1 MRTALLLASLLLA
14 PVALEAQGIILP
26 RPCRMD
32 RCGGDAEVSRLS
44 SEVEAN
50 LDGRVLTYEV
60 TETFINRGSRIGEA
74 DYLFPLPRGAAF
86 KDLKLEINGELVSG
100 ETLGA
105 EEARRIYEEI
115 VRRERDPALVEWMGH
130 GLLRTRI
137 FPIAPGEE
145 KKVVVTFQMVAE
157 REGDAVRVDYFR
169 GSRFDRRDVPRPLPT
184 PRREPDRRRPVD
196 EDETSR
202 PDGRAS
208 FVLTYPRAASWGTPY
223 SPTHA
228 LRTTDSGNRT
238 RVTVRG
244 DASDVTILL
253 PLRESDEAAITV
265 LTHDP
270 SRDEGFALITL
281 SAPANRTRV
290 TPRDITLVLDVSGSM
305 SGQKMTQARAAGRQL
320 LATLTPR
327 DRFRIVDFSSDVRT
341 FRDGFV
347 SATPEN
353 IEAAE
358 EYLRAL
364 KAQGSTNIS
373 GALAEALSIPATEGR
388 MPLVL
393 FITDGEPTVGLRDP
407 VAIADEAAKLRG
419 RRRIFSFGVG
429 ADVNTPL
436 VERLAL
442 EGRGTAHFVRPEES
456 VERAVALVAS
466 RLTSPVATD
475 LRVRA
480 EGVRLSRMHPN
491 GPVDLFAGQDLVVL
505 ARYDGTGRARIRFD
519 GQTVDGP
526 VSWVETVDITE
537 RERDNEF
544 IPRLWATQRV
554 GWLSAERRRNGPSPE
569 LDEEMRELGERYGI
583 PTELTSYFVKE
594 PGMVV
599 ADGALQ
605 GVVGRATGNR
615 LEERLRRVETAVAPT
630 AAAAPEARRERDF
643 ASARMAQEQ
652 MQAKSLVAADSARV
666 AMDAQAA
673 AAGIEVRRADGRAFT
688 LQDSIWVDASVRPDA
703 KVIRIKAYSGAYFKL
718 LELAPSLRE
727 ALAIGDR
734 VRVGGRTLTI
744 EVGPEGVDALTAAHI
759 AAIEGEW

>member
-14 PVALEAQGIILP
+14 PLALEAQGVIIP
-26 RPCRMD
+26 RPCRPNG
-32 RCGGDAEVSRLS
+32 CGGDASVSRLS
-44 SEVEAN
+44 SEVEAS

-60 TETFINRGSRIGEA
+60 TETFVNRGGRLGEA

-115 VRRERDPALVEWMGH
+115 VRRERDPALVEYMGH

-137 FPIAPGEE
+137 FPIVPGEE
-145 KKVVVTFQMVAE
+145 KKVVVSFQMVAE

-169 GSRFDRRDVPRPLPT
+169 GSRFDRADAPRPLPT
-184 PRREPDRRRPVD
+184 PRRAPDRRRPVEE
-196 EDETSR
+196 EDDAR
-202 PDGRAS
+202 PDGRAE
-208 FVLTYPRAASWGTPY
+208 FVLTYPSTADWGTPY

-228 LRTTDSGNRT
+228 LRTTESRGRT
-238 RVTVRG
+238 RVAVRG

-253 PLRESDEAAITV
+253 PLRVSDQAAITV
-265 LTHDP
+265 LTHGAARED
-270 SRDEGFALITL
+270 GFALITL

-327 DRFRIVDFSSDVRT
+327 DRFRIVDFASDVRT

-347 SATPEN
+347 AATPEN
-353 IEAAE
+353 IEDAE
-358 EYLRAL
+358 EYLRDL

-373 GALAEALSIPATEGR
+373 GALAEALSVPATEGR

-475 LRVRA
+475 LRIRA

-505 ARYDGTGRARIRFD
+505 ARYDGSGRARIRFD
-519 GQTVDGP
+519 GQTADGP
-526 VSWVETVDITE
+526 VSWTETVNIAD

-569 LDEEMRELGERYGI
+569 LDDEMRELGERYGI

-594 PGMVV
+594 PGMV

-605 GVVGRATGNR
+605 RMAPVVGRAAGADLPAT
-615 LEERLRRVETAVAPT
+615 VAPT

-643 ASARMAQEQ
+643 ANARRAQEQ
-652 MQAKSLVAADSARV
+652 MQVKSLGMVGDVSAQL
-666 AMDAQAA
+666 AEQAA
-673 AAGIEVRRADGRAFT
+673 AMGVQARRADGRAFT
-688 LQDSIWVDASVRPDA
+688 LQDSVWVDAGVRADA

-734 VRVGGRTLTI
+734 VRIGGRTLTI
-744 EVGPEGVDALTAAHI
+744 EVGPDGVDALTAAHVS
-759 AAIEGEW
+759 AIEAEW

>member
-1 MRTALLLASLLLA
+1 MRTALLLLSLMLA
-14 PVALEAQGIILP
+14 PVAIEAQGIIIP
-26 RPCRMD
+26 RPCRLD
-32 RCGGDAEVSRLS
+32 RCNGDAAVSRLS
-44 SEVEAN
+44 SEVEAS

-60 TETFINRGSRIGEA
+60 TETFINRGGRVGEA

-115 VRRERDPALVEWMGH
+115 VRRERDPALVEYMGH

-145 KKVVVTFQMVAE
+145 KKVVVTFQMVTE

-169 GSRFDRRDVPRPLPT
+169 GSRFDRPDVPRPLPT
-184 PRREPDRRRPVD
+184 PRRRPVE
-196 EDETSR
+196 EDEQTG

-208 FVLTYPRAASWGTPY
+208 FVLTYPSAARWGTPY
-223 SPTHA
+223 SPTHS
-228 LRTTDSGNRT
+228 LRTTESRGRT
-238 RVTVRG
+238 RVAVRG

-270 SRDEGFALITL
+270 SRDDGFALITL
-281 SAPANRTRV
+281 SAPANRARV

-347 SATPEN
+347 SATPAN
-353 IEAAE
+353 IEDAE
-358 EYLRAL
+358 EYLRGL
-364 KAQGSTNIS
+364 RAQGSTNIS
-373 GALAEALSIPATEGR
+373 GALAEALSVPATEGR

-466 RLTSPVATD
+466 RLTSPIATD
-475 LRVRA
+475 LRIRA
-480 EGVRLSRMHPN
+480 EGVRLSKMHPN

-519 GQTVDGP
+519 GQTADGP
-526 VSWVETVDITE
+526 VSWTETVQVGD

-569 LDEEMRELGERYGI
+569 LDDEMRELGERYGI

-599 ADGALQ
+599 ADGGLRRLEQRLQ
-605 GVVGRATGNR
+605 RTEGQATG
-615 LEERLRRVETAVAPT
+615 AVAPT
-630 AAAAPEARRERDF
+630 AAAAAPPPEARRERDF
-643 ASARMAQEQ
+643 SSARRAQEQ
-652 MQAKSLVAADSARV
+652 MAAKSLAASDASAQM
-666 AMDAQAA
+666 MDEQAA
-673 AAGIEVRRADGRAFT
+673 AAGVQVRRADGRVFT
-688 LQDSIWVDASVRPDA
+688 LQDSVWVDASIRPDA
-703 KVIRIKAYSGAYFKL
+703 KVLRIKAYSGAYFKL

-727 ALAIGDR
+727 ALAIGER
-734 VRVGGRTLTI
+734 VRVAGRTLTI
-744 EVGPEGVDALTAAHI
+744 EIAPDGAEALTAAQVS
-759 AAIEGEW
+759 AIEAEW

>member
-14 PVALEAQGIILP
+14 PVALEAQGIIIP

-44 SEVEAN
+44 SAVEAS

-169 GSRFDRRDVPRPLPT
+169 GSRFDRRDVPQPLPT
-184 PRREPDRRRPVD
+184 PRRAPDRRRPVE
-196 EDETSR
+196 EDDAPR

-208 FVLTYPRAASWGTPY
+208 FVLTYPSTARWGTPY
-223 SPTHA
+223 SPTHEV
-228 LRTTDSGNRT
+228 RTTDSRGRT

-253 PLRESDEAAITV
+253 PLRETNEAAITV

-270 SRDEGFALITL
+270 SRDDGFALITL
-281 SAPANRTRV
+281 SAPANQVRV

-305 SGQKMTQARAAGRQL
+305 SGQKMAQARAAGRQL

-347 SATPEN
+347 NATPAN

-358 EYLRAL
+358 EYLRGL

-373 GALAEALSIPATEGR
+373 GALAEALSVPATEGR

-429 ADVNTPL
+429 SDVNTPL

-475 LRVRA
+475 LRIRG

-519 GQTVDGP
+519 GQTADGP
-526 VSWVETVDITE
+526 VSWTETVNIGE

-599 ADGALQ
+599 ADGLLRLQ
-605 GVVGRATGNR
+605 GPPVVGRAAGAPA
-615 LEERLRRVETAVAPT
+615 AVAPT
-630 AAAAPEARRERDF
+630 AAAASPEARRERDF
-643 ASARMAQEQ
+643 ANARLAQEQ
-652 MQAKSLVAADSARV
+652 MQAKSLMVGDVSAQL
-666 AMDAQAA
+666 MDAQAA
-673 AAGIEVRRADGRAFT
+673 AAGIQVRRADGRAFT
-688 LQDSIWVDASVRPDA
+688 LQDSVWVDAAVRPDVE
-703 KVIRIKAYSGAYFKL
+703 VIRIKAYSGAYFKL

-734 VRVGGRTLTI
+734 VRIGGRTVTI
-744 EVGPEGVDALTAAHI
+744 EVGPDGVDALTAAHI
-759 AAIEGEW
+759 ATIEAEW

>member
-14 PVALEAQGIILP
+14 PVALEAQGIIIP

-44 SEVEAN
+44 SAVEAS

-86 KDLKLEINGELVSG
+86 KDLKLEIDGELVSG

-184 PRREPDRRRPVD
+184 PRRAPDRRRPVE
-196 EDETSR
+196 EDDDVR

-208 FVLTYPRAASWGTPY
+208 FVLTYPTTADWGTPY
-223 SPTHA
+223 SPTHE
-228 LRTTDSGNRT
+228 LRTAESRGRT

-253 PLRESDEAAITV
+253 PLRESDRAAITV

-270 SRDEGFALITL
+270 SRDDGFALITL
-281 SAPANRTRV
+281 SAPANRGRV

-358 EYLRAL
+358 RYLRSL

-373 GALAEALSIPATEGR
+373 GALAEALSVPATEGR

-429 ADVNTPL
+429 SDVNTPL

-475 LRVRA
+475 LRIRA
-480 EGVRLSRMHPN
+480 EGVRLSRMHPS

-519 GQTVDGP
+519 GQTADGP
-526 VSWVETVDITE
+526 VSWTETVTIGE

-594 PGMVV
+594 PGMVI
-599 ADGALQ
+599 ADGALS
-605 GVVGRATGNR
+605 GVLRGTVAPQVGRA
-615 LEERLRRVETAVAPT
+615 TAVAPT
-630 AAAAPEARRERDF
+630 AAAPAAPEARRERDF
-643 ASARMAQEQ
+643 ANARLAQEQ
-652 MQAKSLVAADSARV
+652 MQAKSLGMVGDVSGEL
-666 AMDAQAA
+666 DAQAA
-673 AAGIEVRRADGRAFT
+673 AAGIRIRRAEGRAFT
-688 LQDSIWVDASVRPDA
+688 LQDSVWVDATVRPDA

-718 LELAPSLRE
+718 LELAPALRE

-734 VRVGGRTLTI
+734 VRIGGRTVTI
-744 EVGPEGVDALTAAHI
+744 EVGPDGVDALTAAHI
-759 AAIEGEW
+759 SAIEAEW